1 MSKKEI
7 SVEAQKRKIKRFF
20 PEADIEQ
27 MNEIQLLAVMEVIER
42 GEEAVKR
49 DKLGRYVI
57 FKNRVQSIYMQRH
70 RAHPET
76 YASNIEWCREQ
87 NVKMGLFCQE
97 KGIEPIVP
105 YPDPVISGWERT
117 KAHMSERFEEEWR
130 RRRRYNHHLREGLVQ
145 ATSLKQFKRA
155 WTEVCD

>member
-155 WTEVCD
+155 WKEVCD

>member
-27 MNEIQLLAVMEVIER
+27 MTEIQLLAVMEIIER

-57 FKNRVQSIYMQRH
+57 FKNRVQSIYMQKN
-70 RAHPET
+70 RAHPEA

-117 KAHMSERFEEEWR
+117 KAQMSERFEEEWQTR
-130 RRRRYNHHLREGLVQ
+130 RRHDRHLREGLVQ
-145 ATSLKQFKRA
+145 ASSLRRFKNA
-155 WTEVCD
+155 WMEVCD

>member
-1 MSKKEI
+1 LSKKEI

-27 MNEIQLLAVMEVIER
+27 MNEVQLLAVMEVIER

-70 RAHPET
+70 RA
-76 YASNIEWCREQ
+76 
-87 NVKMGLFCQE
+87 
-97 KGIEPIVP
+97 
-105 YPDPVISGWERT
+105 
-117 KAHMSERFEEEWR
+117 
-130 RRRRYNHHLREGLVQ
+130 
-145 ATSLKQFKRA
+145 
-155 WTEVCD
+155 